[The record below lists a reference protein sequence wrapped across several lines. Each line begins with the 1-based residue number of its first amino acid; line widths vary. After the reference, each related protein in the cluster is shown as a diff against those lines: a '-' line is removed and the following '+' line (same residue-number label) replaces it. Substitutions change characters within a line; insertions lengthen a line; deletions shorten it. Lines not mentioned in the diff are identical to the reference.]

1 MSNFLFISGILLL
14 VTSIITFLIGYFK
27 ISKLKV
33 SLKEQEIKI
42 REEII
47 KKESEIINLKR
58 KKREILLETDTLKQ
72 NKIKEIND
80 SLVQKTNEIT
90 ANLNEM
96 RLKQEK
102 EIEKELQEKKQKSLE
117 LYLAQLQEEKE
128 KITFSHQEDIAKIK
142 EELENLKSI
151 EGAARM
157 ARERDQKELSE
168 KNWYMISFSKEDLE
182 ELRELSEI
190 KLRNPLPLR
199 KAIYD
204 IYYREPVR
212 ALINR
217 VVEGDRVSGIYKITL
232 VSTGQT
238 YIGKSVD
245 IRRRWQEHIKR
256 GMGAEKPTNSILY
269 EALAEHGIENF
280 TFEIVE
286 VVDAAKLT
294 SRESYWIE
302 YFGTK
307 TFGYNMR
314 G

>member
-1 MSNFLFISGILLL
+1 MSDLVLFIGIVL
-14 VTSIITFLIGYFK
+14 IIASVGFFLWGYFHN
-27 ISKLKV
+27 SKVKV
-33 SLKEQEIKI
+33 SLKEQEVKI

-47 KKESEIINLKR
+47 KGESEIINLER

-72 NKIKEIND
+72 NKLQEINN
-80 SLVQKTNEIT
+80 SVVQKTNEIT

-128 KITFSHQEDIAKIK
+128 KIALSYQEDIAKIK
-142 EELENLKSI
+142 EELEDLRSI
-151 EGAARM
+151 ESAARM

-168 KNWYMISFSKEDLE
+168 KNWYMISFSREDLE

-217 VVEGDRVSGIYKITL
+217 VVEEGRVSGIYKITL
-232 VSTGQT
+232 VSTGQI
-238 YIGKSVD
+238 YVGKSVD

-269 EALAEHGIENF
+269 DAFAEHGIENF
-280 TFEIVE
+280 TFEIIE

-302 YFGTK
+302 YFGSK
-307 TFGYNMR
+307 VFGYNMR